1 MRLNNF
7 QELERQ
13 EMEQRKVPQKVKN
26 SIDSQVGFFQFIGNL
41 FELFIPRMVDL
52 FANKMTNGTTPSD
65 NDNSRYPNQ

>member
-13 EMEQRKVPQKVKN
+13 EMEQRSVPKKIKN
-26 SIDSQVGFFQFIGNL
+26 SIDAQVGFFQFIGNL

-52 FANKMTNGTTPSD
+52 FATKMTTK
-65 NDNSRYPNQ
+65 NDGDRKSKYPNQ

>member
-13 EMEQRKVPQKVKN
+13 EMEQRNVPSNIKN

-41 FELFIPRMVDL
+41 FNLYIPRMVDL
-52 FANKMTNGTTPSD
+52 FANKMSSKNE
-65 NDNSRYPNQ
+65 NSKSKYPNR

>member
-13 EMEQRKVPQKVKN
+13 EMEQRNVPTKIKS

-41 FELFIPRMVDL
+41 FELYIPRMVDI
-52 FANKMTNGTTPSD
+52 FANKMSSS
-65 NDNSRYPNQ
+65 NDNTISKSKYPNQ